1 MRTLMLIAGCLL
13 AAPGWA
19 SPEHRGFGDDGS
31 HHADPVI
38 RVSPASDDGGPGLE
52 TQPMLPGLDAM
63 QRWELD
69 YIDGQR
75 TAKTGVIMGWV
86 GLAAVG
92 TSALAFATEY
102 MTETEYPKPL
112 AEFLVYGLLGGG
124 LASIQIGAPVAAFG
138 TIKSR
143 RALVEG
149 GQATGPCSNCVI
161 AAVGWVPNP
170 FSLATLP
177 LSYFMSAQQ
186 RRSDQLRYQR
196 YTGMR
201 PPQVNAGPNGVRLSW
216 AF

>member
-19 SPEHRGFGDDGS
+19 SQEHRSIGADDL
-31 HHADPVI
+31 HHAAPVI
-38 RVSPASDDGGPGLE
+38 RVSPETNDGGPGLE
-52 TQPMLPGLDAM
+52 TQPMLPDLDAM
-63 QRWELD
+63 QGWEID
-69 YIDGQR
+69 YIDGRR

-92 TSALAFATEY
+92 TSALAFATEH

-143 RALVEG
+143 RALVAG
-149 GQATGPCSNCVI
+149 GQASGPCSNCVI

-170 FSLATLP
+170 FLFATLP
-177 LSYFMSAQQ
+177 LSYVMSAQQ
-186 RRSDQLRYQR
+186 RRSDQVRYQR
-196 YTGMR
+196 YSGLHTPR
-201 PPQVNAGPNGVRLSW
+201 VNAGPNGVRLSW